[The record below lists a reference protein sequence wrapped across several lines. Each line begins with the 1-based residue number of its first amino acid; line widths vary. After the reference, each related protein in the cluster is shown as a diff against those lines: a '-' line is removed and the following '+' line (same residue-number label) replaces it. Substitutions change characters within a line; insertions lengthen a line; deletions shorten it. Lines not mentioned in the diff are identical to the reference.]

1 MGRHTSP
8 QTAETLVICH
18 TWSPAR
24 DFDLAHTTAT
34 YFSRL
39 QRNPDRFLPFIL
51 SLDDGD
57 GTACLDIV
65 TFCAREV
72 EPMGRE
78 CEQIH
83 IIALCEAL
91 GVSVAIE
98 YLDGSSGPLACL
110 TLPEV
115 IPKKRRRSI

>member
-1 MGRHTSP
+1 
-8 QTAETLVICH
+8 
-18 TWSPAR
+18 
-24 DFDLAHTTAT
+24 
-34 YFSRL
+34 
-39 QRNPDRFLPFIL
+39 L

-110 TLPEV
+110 TLPEGREPA
-115 IPKKRRRSI
+115 ITLLYRPGHYDILYAAR